1 MLIDEVDDEEVVTLD
16 VTVEV
21 VVDDDDEPL
30 DEPEFLDNDVTP
42 LVQQVVLD
50 IDEVDDEEPV
60 DFEVILVF
68 VDELDEFENV
78 FNTTQVVQLAFM

>member
-1 MLIDEVDDEEVVTLD
+1 MLIDEVDDEELVVLD

-21 VVDDDDEPL
+21 VVDDDDEQL
-30 DEPEFLDNDVTP
+30 DEPELLDNDITP

-60 DFEVILVF
+60 DFEVIFVF
-68 VDELDEFENV
+68 VDEFDEFESV